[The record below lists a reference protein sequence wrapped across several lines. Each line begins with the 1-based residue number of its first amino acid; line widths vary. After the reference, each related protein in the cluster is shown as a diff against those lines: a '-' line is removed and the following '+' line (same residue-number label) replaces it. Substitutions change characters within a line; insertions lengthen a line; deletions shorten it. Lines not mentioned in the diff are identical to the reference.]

1 MGPRAGGG
9 TRLMRKGRSGGGEL
23 LMGAGIFSYYE
34 TFPNGGKCGKKK
46 APGEIPVKMSQ
57 GKIKGAKGAR
67 DAASVTNPACGAPW
81 TLVKYQQD
89 AAMLQELP
97 ARERAAVCHDCGR
110 YFFIFLVLLRT
121 SE

>member
-1 MGPRAGGG
+1 
-9 TRLMRKGRSGGGEL
+9 
-23 LMGAGIFSYYE
+23 
-34 TFPNGGKCGKKK
+34 
-46 APGEIPVKMSQ
+46 MSQ

-110 YFFIFLVLLRT
+110 YFFIFLVYHELRSKYLFRKAGMDT
-121 SE
+121 LFFLETTTKYQHDYEQYYPEFRG